1 MPYTYKSLT
10 FMWLIALG
18 LFALTGSGAVAGK
31 WVLACLLIALAAPA
45 LVLRTPRPVVVP
57 AAASRPRANAASRP
71 RANAL
76 SGEDDRSPTDLGRID
91 VHRWEDEGGTA
102 VRA

>member
-1 MPYTYKSLT
+1 MPYTYRSLT

-18 LFALTGSGAVAGK
+18 LFALTASGAVAGR

-57 AAASRPRANAASRP
+57 AAASRPRANVS
-71 RANAL
+71 

-91 VHRWEDEGGTA
+91 VHR
-102 VRA
+102 